1 MQYLLLP
8 AGNPSLNLS
17 AQDVTVFEG
26 PEVELHTEVDNQT
39 GIIPAK
45 RQKLDHLSPFE
56 KLSRRKLKNRVA
68 AQVARDK
75 KKARLEELENIA
87 RNLQRE
93 NERLTAENARLQNE
107 NAVLSSG
114 KAVTGGSCNCSLRK
128 EVFPVESAALIN
140 GPLPQEQ
147 GNILFLVVAV
157 LLHLMSHSQAKV
169 LEGQSNGLFLQKPKL
184 PFPPASQ
191 ISLDVMSKKQ
201 PP

>member
-56 KLSRRKLKNRVA
+56 KLSRRLVFTLMYKLGGWSNSDKPPLAAISRSYLKRESNKLLNFPHRKLKNRVA

-75 KKARLEELENIA
+75 KKARLEELENIV

-93 NERLTAENARLQNE
+93 
-107 NAVLSSG
+107 VS
-114 KAVTGGSCNCSLRK
+114 
-128 EVFPVESAALIN
+128 
-140 GPLPQEQ
+140 
-147 GNILFLVVAV
+147 
-157 LLHLMSHSQAKV
+157 
-169 LEGQSNGLFLQKPKL
+169 
-184 PFPPASQ
+184 
-191 ISLDVMSKKQ
+191 
-201 PP
+201 